1 VQDRL
6 AQATSTT
13 TKPYRKGKR
22 SFDLLAKLNPKVLAQ
37 QLPSLHRAM
46 TILQQKL

>member
-6 AQATSTT
+6 EQATSTT
-13 TKPYRKGKR
+13 TKPYRKGKH

-37 QLPSLHRAM
+37 QLPSFNRAM